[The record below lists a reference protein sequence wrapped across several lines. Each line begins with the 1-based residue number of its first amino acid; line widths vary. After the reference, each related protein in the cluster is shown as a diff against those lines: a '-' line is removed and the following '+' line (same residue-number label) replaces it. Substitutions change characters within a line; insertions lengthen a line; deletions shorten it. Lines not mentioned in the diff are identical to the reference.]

1 MITPFEVA
9 VLVLLLRIVYEMTK
23 SVLEEV
29 FVLVGTYF
37 LAQALMYVLVPI
49 VMVVA
54 AIGITIGAIVYDV
67 YRGVSAVV
75 SFGGSMGHGIYKG
88 VLWREGREEN
98 NPLRC

>member
-1 MITPFEVA
+1 MLPPLEVA
-9 VLVLLLRIVYEMTK
+9 VLVILLRVVYEMTK
-23 SVLEEV
+23 FVLEEV
-29 FVLVGTYF
+29 LVLVGTYF

-54 AIGITIGAIVYDV
+54 AIVITVGAIVYDL
-67 YRGVSAVV
+67 YRGVHAIASLAR
-75 SFGGSMGHGIYKG
+75 GIGHRICKS

>member
-1 MITPFEVA
+1 MLTPFEVA
-9 VLVLLLRIVYEMTK
+9 LLVILLRVVYEMAK
-23 SVLEEV
+23 CVLQELLV
-29 FVLVGTYF
+29 IVGTYF

-54 AIGITIGAIVYDV
+54 AIGITVGALVYDL

-75 SFGGSMGHGIYKG
+75 SFGSSIGQGICKG

>member
-9 VLVLLLRIVYEMTK
+9 VLVMVLRIVYEMTK
-23 SVLEEV
+23 FVLQEV

-37 LAQALMYVLVPI
+37 LAQVLMYVLVPI

-54 AIGITIGAIVYDV
+54 AIGITLGAIVYDL
-67 YRGVSAVV
+67 YRAVSTVV
-75 SFGGSMGHGIYKG
+75 SLGGSMGRGIYKS

-98 NPLRC
+98 NPMRC

>member
-1 MITPFEVA
+1 MLTPLEVA
-9 VLVLLLRIVYEMTK
+9 VLVILLRIVYEMTK
-23 SVLEEV
+23 FVLQEL

-54 AIGITIGAIVYDV
+54 AIVITVGAIVYDL

-75 SFGGSMGHGIYKG
+75 SFGSSIGRGICKG

-98 NPLRC
+98 NPMRC